1 MQLTDMTATV
11 TPCRTDLLRQHLDD
25 FDSQAG
31 CLQDGAEPGGI
42 VWKRPA
48 GQESDI

>member
-11 TPCRTDLLRQHLDD
+11 TPSRADLLGQHLDH

-31 CLQDGAEPGGI
+31 CLQDGAEPGGV
-42 VWKRPA
+42 VWERPA
-48 GQESDI
+48 GQESGV